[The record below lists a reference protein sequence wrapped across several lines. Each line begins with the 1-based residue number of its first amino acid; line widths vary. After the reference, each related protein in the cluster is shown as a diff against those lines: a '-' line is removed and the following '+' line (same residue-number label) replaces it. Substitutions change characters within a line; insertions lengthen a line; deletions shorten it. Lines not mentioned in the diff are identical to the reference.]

1 MRKSLGGRGICYD
14 IRGAR
19 RDVKRRGKKGFL
31 ADDDEEGG
39 GGVNVIQLSI
49 VNPITFDPWMLHSDL
64 NPAVPGISIRRLR
77 NNGDVV
83 LRSPR

>member
-1 MRKSLGGRGICYD
+1 MGEVYVHCYD

-19 RDVKRRGKKGFL
+19 RDVKRKGKKGFL

-49 VNPITFDPWMLHSDL
+49 VNPITFDSWMLHSDL
-64 NPAVPGISIRRLR
+64 NPTVPGISIRRLR